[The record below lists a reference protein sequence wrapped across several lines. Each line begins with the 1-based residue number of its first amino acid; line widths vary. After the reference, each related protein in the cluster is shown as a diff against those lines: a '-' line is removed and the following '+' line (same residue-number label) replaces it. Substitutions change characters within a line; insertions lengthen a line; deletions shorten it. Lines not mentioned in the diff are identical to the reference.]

1 MKNVINH
8 PSVDVKLI
16 IYQLQGH
23 LMLCGHQFI
32 NFFIS
37 GLGAVDGS
45 PIVFLFKA
53 FRRYRRGIPFVS
65 FKPFK
70 DMCTK

>member
-8 PSVDVKLI
+8 SSVDVKLI
-16 IYQLQGH
+16 IYHLQGH
-23 LMLCGHQFI
+23 LMCGHHFI
-32 NFFIS
+32 DFFIS
-37 GLGAVDGS
+37 GRGAVDGS
-45 PIVFLFKA
+45 PLIFLFMA
-53 FRRYRRGIPFVS
+53 